1 MAARP
6 VWANHLGM
14 RAAEGQLGE
23 PSLKAVRAGEKRRQ
37 QLLADMDQLAP
48 CALSPEQHLD
58 RLAVRAMVL
67 AECEDFD
74 RGIHRLD
81 PSAIDHVFGALLHE
95 LQRGEDEPTRA
106 RRNVRALLRQTPK
119 YCDKQCGWLID
130 LNVYGCG

>member
-1 MAARP
+1 MNDAKKFDALLDGYFKQTLADRP

-81 PSAIDHVFGALLHE
+81 PNAIDHVVWSVA
-95 LQRGEDEPTRA
+95 A
-106 RRNVRALLRQTPK
+106 
-119 YCDKQCGWLID
+119 
-130 LNVYGCG
+130 